1 MIAFLKGTLV
11 ATTLDSAVIDIHGV
25 GVGYQVLMSGRSLSR
40 LGATGETVQVLTH
53 LQVRDDAL
61 VLYGFLNQEEK
72 DLFMRLTSV
81 SSVGPKV
88 ALAVLSTFD
97 PSDAIAAIVS
107 QDLAAIQRVPGV
119 GKKMASRIVLE
130 LKEAFTESV
139 QMDLSGIMQQALNT
153 KKAVTEALL
162 SMGFTSEEASL
173 ALKGAPEEASET
185 VLLQYALK
193 RLGE

>member
-11 ATTLDSAVIDIHGV
+11 ATTLDSAVIDIH

-130 LKEAFTESV
+130 LKDAFTESV

>member
-25 GVGYQVLMSGRSLSR
+25 GYQVLMSGRSLSR
-40 LGATGETVQVLTH
+40 LGTTGETVQVLTH

>member
-11 ATTLDSAVIDIHGV
+11 ATTLDSAVIDIH

-173 ALKGAPEEASET
+173 ALKGAPEEAPET

>member
-11 ATTLDSAVIDIHGV
+11 ATTLDSAVIDIH

-173 ALKGAPEEASET
+173 ALKGAPKEASET

>member
-11 ATTLDSAVIDIHGV
+11 ATTLDSAVIDIH

-61 VLYGFLNQEEK
+61 VLYGFLSQEEK

-119 GKKMASRIVLE
+119 GKKIASRIVLE

>member
-11 ATTLDSAVIDIHGV
+11 ATTLDSAVIDIH

-72 DLFMRLTSV
+72 NLFMRLTSV

>member
-1 MIAFLKGTLV
+1 MISFLSGTLV
-11 ATTLDSAVIDIHGV
+11 ATTLDSAIVDVH
-25 GVGYQVLMSGRSLSR
+25 GVGYQVLMSSKSLSR
-40 LGATGETVQVLTH
+40 LGMVGEKVRVLTH
-53 LQVRDDAL
+53 LQLRDDAL

-72 DLFMRLTSV
+72 DLFLRLTSV

-97 PSDAIAAIVS
+97 PSDAVAAIVS
-107 QDLAAIQRVPGV
+107 QDLTVIQRVPGV

-130 LKEAFTESV
+130 LKESFVESN
-139 QMDLSGIMQQALNT
+139 QAELAGLSKRALDT
-153 KKAVTEALL
+153 KKSVTEALL
-162 SMGFTSEEASL
+162 SMGFTSEEAGL

-185 VLLQYALK
+185 LLLQYALK

>member
-1 MIAFLKGTLV
+1 MISFLSGTLV
-11 ATTLDSAVIDIHGV
+11 ATTLDSAIIDVH
-25 GVGYQVLMSGRSLSR
+25 GVGYQVLMSSKSLSR
-40 LGATGETVQVLTH
+40 LGMVGEKVRVLTH
-53 LQVRDDAL
+53 LQLRDDAL

-72 DLFMRLTSV
+72 DLFLRLTSV

-88 ALAVLSTFD
+88 ALSVLSTFD
-97 PSDAIAAIVS
+97 PSDAVAAIVS

-130 LKEAFTESV
+130 LKESFVESN
-139 QMDLSGIMQQALNT
+139 QAELAGMSKRALDT
-153 KKAVTEALL
+153 KKSVTEALL
-162 SMGFTSEEASL
+162 SMGFTSEEAGL

-185 VLLQYALK
+185 LLLQYALK

>member
-1 MIAFLKGTLV
+1 MISFLSGTLV
-11 ATTLDSAVIDIHGV
+11 ATTLDSAIVDVH
-25 GVGYQVLMSGRSLSR
+25 GVGYQVLMSSKSLSR
-40 LGATGETVQVLTH
+40 LGMVGEKVRVLTH
-53 LQVRDDAL
+53 LQLRDDAL

-72 DLFMRLTSV
+72 DLFLRLTSV

-97 PSDAIAAIVS
+97 PSDAVAAIVS

-130 LKEAFTESV
+130 LKELAG
-139 QMDLSGIMQQALNT
+139 LSKRALDT
-153 KKAVTEALL
+153 KKSVTEALL
-162 SMGFTSEEASL
+162 SMGFTSEEAGL

-185 VLLQYALK
+185 LLLQYALK

>member
-25 GVGYQVLMSGRSLSR
+25 GYQVLMSSRSLSR
-40 LGATGETVQVLTH
+40 LGAIGETVQVLTH

-130 LKEAFTESV
+130 LKEAFTESA

>member
-25 GVGYQVLMSGRSLSR
+25 GYQVLMSGRSLSR
-40 LGATGETVQVLTH
+40 LGVTGETVQVLTH

-162 SMGFTSEEASL
+162 SMGFTSEEVSL

>member
-11 ATTLDSAVIDIHGV
+11 ATTLDSAVIDIH

-81 SSVGPKV
+81 SSVGSKV

>member
-11 ATTLDSAVIDIHGV
+11 ATTLDSAVIDIH

-40 LGATGETVQVLTH
+40 LGATGETVQVLAH

>member
-1 MIAFLKGTLV
+1 MIAFLKGTLR
-11 ATTLDSAVIDIHGV
+11 ALLFDSAIIEVN

-40 LGATGETVQVLTH
+40 LGSTGKTVSVLTH
-53 LQVRDDAL
+53 LQMRDDAL
-61 VLYGFLNQEEK
+61 ILYGFLNQEEK
-72 DLFMRLTSV
+72 DLFLRLISV

-97 PSDAIAAIVS
+97 PADAVSAIVA
-107 QDLAAIQRVPGV
+107 QDHVAIQRVPGI

-130 LKEAFTESV
+130 LKEAFAQDTQTVLAGMS
-139 QMDLSGIMQQALNT
+139 QQAFDA
-153 KKAVTEALL
+153 KKAATEALL
-162 SMGFTSEEASL
+162 SMGFTSEETGL
-173 ALKGAPEEASET
+173 ALKGAPEDASET

>member
-1 MIAFLKGTLV
+1 
-11 ATTLDSAVIDIHGV
+11 
-25 GVGYQVLMSGRSLSR
+25 MSGRSLSR

>member
-1 MIAFLKGTLV
+1 MIAFLKGTLR
-11 ATTLDSAVIDIHGV
+11 ALLFDSAIIEVN

-40 LGATGETVQVLTH
+40 LGSTGKTVSVLTH
-53 LQVRDDAL
+53 LQMRDDAL
-61 VLYGFLNQEEK
+61 ILYGFLNQEEK
-72 DLFMRLTSV
+72 DLFLRLISV

-97 PSDAIAAIVS
+97 PADAVSAIVA
-107 QDLAAIQRVPGV
+107 QDHVAIQRVPGI

-130 LKEAFTESV
+130 LKEAFAQDTQTVLAGMS
-139 QMDLSGIMQQALNT
+139 QQALDA
-153 KKAVTEALL
+153 KKAATEALL
-162 SMGFTSEEASL
+162 SMGFTSEETGL

>member
-1 MIAFLKGTLV
+1 MISFLSGTLV
-11 ATTLDSAVIDIHGV
+11 ATTLDSAIVDVH
-25 GVGYQVLMSGRSLSR
+25 GVGYQVLMSSKSLSR
-40 LGATGETVQVLTH
+40 LGMVGEKVRVLTH
-53 LQVRDDAL
+53 LQLRDDAL

-72 DLFMRLTSV
+72 DLFLRLTSV

-97 PSDAIAAIVS
+97 HSDAVAAIVS

-130 LKEAFTESV
+130 LKESFVESN
-139 QMDLSGIMQQALNT
+139 QAELAGLSKRALDT
-153 KKAVTEALL
+153 KKSVTEALL
-162 SMGFTSEEASL
+162 SMGFTSEEAGL

-185 VLLQYALK
+185 LLLQYALK

>member
-25 GVGYQVLMSGRSLSR
+25 GYQVLMSSRSLSR

-130 LKEAFTESV
+130 LKEAFTESA

>member
-11 ATTLDSAVIDIHGV
+11 ATTLDSAVIDIHGI
-25 GVGYQVLMSGRSLSR
+25 GYQVLMSSRSLSR

-53 LQVRDDAL
+53 LQVRDDVL

-130 LKEAFTESV
+130 LKEAFTESA